1 MSQIVKNPTPK
12 QRFQSNPKAL
22 TSHRDLIASD
32 QFQQSTDFALLEFER
47 QLSMVPFDNFNAC
60 AAAHLRKVGA
70 HEFLSVLR
78 NLAESSVPEAAKG
91 DGNLNHR
98 A

>member
-12 QRFQSNPKAL
+12 QRFQEIKNVP
-22 TSHRDLIASD
+22 TGHRDLIQLA
-32 QFQQSTDFALLEFER
+32 QFQLSVDFALLEYER